1 MDTNFQLCDDT
12 RNINDVNILREK
24 PYIYSFEHPD
34 QLPLETA
41 LVCAKKKNKKNNNNK
56 IKNKKIKTNKTI
68 FLSLVLRI
76 SLLLPAQVFFHLLM
90 LEVHIFL

>member
-24 PYIYSFEHPD
+24 PYIYSLEHPD

-41 LVCAKKKNKKNNNNK
+41 LVCAKKKKKN
-56 IKNKKIKTNKTI
+56 
-68 FLSLVLRI
+68 
-76 SLLLPAQVFFHLLM
+76 
-90 LEVHIFL
+90 